1 MPLVCFVLW
10 KCIDGMIIL
19 SDPVMALW
27 WCTNIFSRSA
37 AVGFPF
43 LLSSLLWLMISPA
56 HAEPSCPRSCSCPSV
71 KDVHCTFR
79 HLTAVP
85 KNFPKVTERLN
96 LGYNSLTEVEASE
109 FRSLRQLEMLLMHGN
124 DISTIHP
131 GAFYSLR
138 SLQILKLSYNK
149 LARVK
154 PGLFEYLVG
163 LVRLHL
169 DHNLISFIEPYSFSG
184 LSSLKLLQL
193 EGNLLKEIH
202 PHTFITVSL
211 LGNFWTSGLK
221 HLYLSDNLLEQLS
234 ATVLNTSPRLEILSL
249 HGNPWTCDCQLHW
262 LIQWSSTN
270 EGVIKCKKERETST
284 TEICPQCF
292 SPQPLNGTQLLG
304 LSEYQL
310 TCERPALR
318 SSLKLWDN
326 PVWAE
331 SDTEPDLPY
340 TRDFEKPLGLLS
352 FVLSDAH
359 GNNAHVDCDMRHPG
373 DSSHINW
380 TVNPRS
386 AQGLSVNIS
395 LATILEC
402 EIDREK
408 LQNLWQLVAYYYES
422 PAILERGQQRVNTTR
437 TTYQYAQVAH
447 GNSPY
452 FTDLKG
458 YLVADPAWL
467 LQNRVTL
474 KLNRQQTSTKKLVM
488 DFTTIITKI
497 INIHR
502 GQPDDNDLTSSW
514 AMIHR
519 GTAGRVNTALEG
531 SKVHLQCSVVT
542 SQQEVKVEWMLPDL
556 SFVEGLTEKVKIDDD
571 KGDLVIMNASQSDSG
586 LYHCMIRTKAGV
598 DLMSLRLTVK
608 ERSPSTTTFN
618 GQKIIVEKGGSI
630 SLPCEVTSAQPS
642 QTIWYIPRN
651 KVLLPTQKTRKAA
664 VMENGTLVV
673 RKLLEEDSGE
683 YSCLASNL
691 YGVDMLSHTVEVAG
705 EKVSYNSEVKTETEQ
720 QILNTDMEEGSAE
733 DYQETIRPFA
743 TQIPTVGNQ
752 QRNPDF
758 FSSKIPKKDYKRK
771 PTIIVKTLDPNY
783 WAEVLTKANAK
794 LPIASEFPLP
804 YSTTLIVPASVSN
817 PESTISS
824 YTIANFPNT
833 TISDDRI
840 EPTAKETPPKTSQ
853 TPVVRSTE
861 SSLEHFTGITAK
873 NDGVTS
879 IVRTQAEKTKKYQ
892 FGLGNRKFVPGH
904 ANRRRLPFRR
914 RKPPIR
920 RIHPDLKSF
929 LNSSNMLKSTVPP
942 PTATLITTTT
952 TNSSCT
958 TPGKTNVTSYYQ
970 TKNVGGSNKDTGNMD
985 ERKESNSETHQTVQD
1000 LDSSHTDF
1008 QSAGDKDAELE
1019 ISPHIFILP
1028 HAKTIILPKVEVIS
1042 LPTEMTLVETDQ
1054 ESANKQISTGKKKE
1068 KDVMERRLITIIRG
1082 QETQTMNTDLEIVR
1096 ESFKNEL
1103 VTQSYIMWHNI
1114 LSTSQTPKPN
1124 TQPSRDQNSPTQ
1136 AKVSPSK
1143 VTFKTSHL
1151 SEEYTKK
1158 DNVNKE
1164 NKEVNKG
1171 KAKPKNPDAPAVSI
1185 HPLLSQGRDQPNS
1198 AQVPQIHQ
1206 DRNPEK
1212 LGDVDFRRPPLAPH
1226 IPPISHRPSNRHHYP
1241 IYPPWHAQQSFL
1253 PPKQGAVTHIVPT
1266 HETRIFPHG
1275 RAQSPVATNRPEIT
1289 AKRVKSTTSA
1299 LETTAINSSHQNNPF
1314 DVRTQVRNQL
1324 LLSKL
1329 RNRYRQAYIDRLSLL
1344 GKIVTPKPRISYNNP
1359 QNPIQPNPIPFTRPS
1374 LLTPQIPT
1382 TPSALRPTHLAK
1394 PTATSFSGFNTTP
1407 HSHHPTT
1414 TELQHGG
1421 QWPVRRSG
1429 AGGAKPHITTVNKA
1443 SVSVLAEGDVVLH
1456 CEATGNPEPSI
1467 SWTKVSTGATIPA
1480 NTKHGSR
1487 FEVFINGT
1495 FFIKAVQLQER
1506 GQYLCTAQ
1514 NKFGSDRMVITLAVQ
1529 TEAPKIQPPRST
1541 EIANYLGK
1549 SVTLDCLASGKPSA
1563 QISWI
1568 LPDGTFVRKIGTIHT
1583 PISQMSLHENG
1594 TLQMHSTNFSSK
1606 GDYKCIASNAA
1617 GADTVTYHLHVAA
1630 LPPSISEAT
1639 SDTVIIPIGRNVYV
1653 HCSMKGEPWP
1663 TLKWTLPTGIHVKPS
1678 QFLGHRLFVFPNGT
1692 LYFKNVS
1699 PADAG
1704 RYECLATN
1712 TVGIAK
1718 RTVRLEVRADSSS
1731 HIRHPPFP
1739 FRPTHH
1745 HAVPSR
1751 QHSVSA
1757 MYGSTVYL
1765 HCPESSGS
1773 PRGTI
1778 WQLPSKT
1785 IMEHHYS
1792 PERPI
1797 KAFRNGTLRI
1807 LQLTELEGGNY
1818 LCFFQ
1823 RPNGE
1828 DMQVFQ
1834 VDVVMTPP
1842 RIEHVRTTQPR
1853 VHFGENVQV
1862 DCVATGLPDPEVS
1875 WSLPDGTLINNAIQS
1890 DDSGYRN
1897 RRYVIFGN
1905 GTLLLQQMAKKDEG
1919 DYTCYAKNK
1928 LGKDERKVSLKV
1940 GPNAPKISFRF
1951 QSLVTVKY
1959 GELAQLSCQATGEPT
1974 PQIFWISPQNDVIP
1988 LSSDKYELMENGMLV
2003 VKKVTLADEGKYACV
2018 ARNSAGDD
2026 IKNMILEVESREPF
2040 INGHKGKNA
2049 KRIVGISYQTVL
2061 FDCKVEGK
2069 PEPRVWWFTPYGQSL
2084 QLSYLS
2090 GRFQVHQN
2098 GSLEVRGVRK
2108 TDEGR
2113 YMCLAKNHL
2122 GEASLLVELDVV
2134 PIGEKPSFAVP
2145 NIELLS
2151 IKNNGGEL
2159 HLHCPARGKPNP
2171 EFVWVLPNG
2180 TMLMPGVRLQRFTH
2194 HQSNGTL
2201 WISQLAASDRG
2212 VYRCLAKNVA
2222 GQAEKRYALE
2232 AGRKPVIRGS
2242 TGGIKITYG
2251 QTLNLHCT
2259 LDGWPQASIAW
2270 TLPNGFTLDKPQ
2282 SIGRVTFLANGT
2294 LQMRQIATFD
2304 KGIYICK
2311 ASNAF
2316 GSSTLSYSITVMV
2329 HPPHITSMLPSIT
2342 RVNRGSPVKLNCL
2355 ATGVPKPE
2363 ISWTLPG
2370 RTTLVPH
2377 NRYIVQG
2384 GIHMTEEG
2392 SLVIQNPVLM
2402 NSGIYKC
2409 NAKNALGTDF
2419 KSTYLQVI

>member
-1 MPLVCFVLW
+1 MS
-10 KCIDGMIIL
+10 KCINGVSIL
-19 SDPVMALW
+19 GEPAMTLW
-27 WCTNIFSRSA
+27 WCRLA
-37 AVGFPF
+37 AVRFAF
-43 LLSSLLWLMISPA
+43 LLSLLWLMISPA

-85 KNFPKVTERLN
+85 KTFPKDAERLN

-124 DISTIHP
+124 DIRTIHP
-131 GAFYSLR
+131 GAFYTLR

-149 LARVK
+149 LTTVK
-154 PGLFEYLVG
+154 HEMFEGLVG

-169 DHNLISFIEPYSFSG
+169 DHNLVSFIEPYSFTG
-184 LSSLKLLQL
+184 LTSLKLLQL

-221 HLYLSDNLLEQLS
+221 HLHLSDNLLEQLP

-262 LIQWSSTN
+262 LVQWSATH
-270 EGVIKCKKERETST
+270 EGVIKCKKERETGT
-284 TEICPQCF
+284 TEVCPQCF
-292 SPQPLNGTQLLG
+292 SPQHLNGTLLLG
-304 LSEYQL
+304 LSEDQL
-310 TCERPALR
+310 ACERPTLR

-340 TRDFEKPLGLLS
+340 TRDFEKPLGHLS
-352 FVLSDAH
+352 FVLSDSH

-386 AQGLSVNIS
+386 SQGLSVNVS
-395 LATILEC
+395 LASILEC

-422 PAILERGQQRVNTTR
+422 PAILERGQERANTSR
-437 TTYQYAQVAH
+437 TTYQYAQVANE
-447 GNSPY
+447 NSPY

-458 YLVADPAWL
+458 YLVAEPAWL
-467 LQNRVTL
+467 LQHRVTL
-474 KLNRQQTSTKKLVM
+474 RLNRQQTTTKKLVM
-488 DFTTIITKI
+488 DFTTVITKI
-497 INIHR
+497 MSTHR
-502 GQPDDNDLTSSW
+502 GQQDDNDLSSSW

-519 GTAGRVNTALEG
+519 VNTWRVNTALEG
-531 SKVHLQCSVVT
+531 STVHLKCSVVT
-542 SQQEVKVEWMLPDL
+542 SRQELKVEWMLPDL
-556 SFVEGLTEKVKIDDD
+556 SIVEGLTEKLKIDDT
-571 KGDLVIMNASQSDSG
+571 GDLVIRNASQSDSG

-608 ERSPSTTTFN
+608 ERSPSPTAFN
-618 GQKIIVEKGGSI
+618 GQKIIVAKGDSI

-642 QTIWYIPRN
+642 QTVWYMPKN

-664 VMENGTLVV
+664 VMENGTLIV
-673 RKLLEEDSGE
+673 RKLMEEDSGE
-683 YSCLASNL
+683 YCCLASNL
-691 YGVDMLSHTVEVAG
+691 YGVDMLSHMVEVTG
-705 EKVSYNSEVKTETEQ
+705 EDVSYNAEVQTETEQ
-720 QILNTDMEEGSAE
+720 QILNTDMEEGSAG
-733 DYQETIRPFA
+733 DYQETIRTLV
-743 TQIPTVGNQ
+743 TQVPTVGHQ
-752 QRNPDF
+752 QRNTGL
-758 FSSKIPKKDYKRK
+758 FSNKIPKKDLKRK
-771 PTIIVKTLDPNY
+771 PSIVVKTLDPNY
-783 WAEVLTKANAK
+783 WAEVLAKANSK
-794 LPIASEFPLP
+794 LPIARPSELALP
-804 YSTTLIVPASVSN
+804 YSTTVVVPVN
-817 PESTISS
+817 LYNTVTTTS
-824 YTIANFPNT
+824 YTT
-833 TISDDRI
+833 TNNVPITSISDNRM
-840 EPTAKETPPKTSQ
+840 EPTTKESQLKTSQ
-853 TPVVRSTE
+853 TPFGRTTE
-861 SSLEHFTGITAK
+861 TSLQHVSAITDK
-873 NDGVTS
+873 NNKLTS
-879 IVRTQAEKTKKYQ
+879 NVRTQVEKAENQ
-892 FGLGNRKFVPGH
+892 QIGLGNRKFLPGRS
-904 ANRRRLPFRR
+904 NRRRPPFRR
-914 RKPPIR
+914 RKPPMR

-929 LNSSNMLKSTVPP
+929 IHPSNMPKTTVPP
-942 PTATLITTTT
+942 PTSAIITTSTT
-952 TNSSCT
+952 SIWT
-958 TPGKTNVTSYYQ
+958 TPESTIVTAHYQ
-970 TKNVGGSNKDTGNMD
+970 TEKVGGNEHSESMD
-985 ERKESNSETHQTVQD
+985 EQKISNSETHHTIKD
-1000 LDSSHTDF
+1000 LESSRTAF
-1008 QSAGDKDAELE
+1008 QSIKDTKTKSE
-1019 ISPHIFILP
+1019 ISLDTHILP
-1028 HAKTIILPKVEVIS
+1028 IPPKIEVIS
-1042 LPTEMTLVETDQ
+1042 LSTEMTLVETEQ
-1054 ESANKQISTGKKKE
+1054 VSANKNISAGKRVDIMK
-1068 KDVMERRLITIIRG
+1068 G
-1082 QETQTMNTDLEIVR
+1082 TMNAEHEIAR

-1103 VTQSYIMWHNI
+1103 VTQSYDMWHNV
-1114 LSTSQTPKPN
+1114 LSTFQTPKPT
-1124 TQPSRDQNSPTQ
+1124 TQSSMEQNSQTQ
-1136 AKVSPSK
+1136 SKDSSSK
-1143 VTFKTSHL
+1143 VTFTTSHL
-1151 SEEYTKK
+1151 SRENTKEDNIQDKSKEEDKAA
-1158 DNVNKE
+1158 
-1164 NKEVNKG
+1164 
-1171 KAKPKNPDAPAVSI
+1171 AKPEKPYVPAFPI
-1185 HPLLSQGRDQPNS
+1185 HPWLHNRGRVQPNS
-1198 AQVPQIHQ
+1198 AQLPQIHQ
-1206 DRNPEK
+1206 DRNPEN
-1212 LGDVDFRRPPLAPH
+1212 LRDVDLSRPSLPPH
-1226 IPPISHRPSNRHHYP
+1226 IPPTSYWPSNHHHYP
-1241 IYPPWHAQQSFL
+1241 INPTWQRQQSFP
-1253 PPKQGAVTHIVPT
+1253 PPKQGAVPHIVPT
-1266 HETRIFPHG
+1266 QETRIFTFG
-1275 RAQSPVATNRPEIT
+1275 RAQSPAGTNRPKIT
-1289 AKRVKSTTSA
+1289 DKTVKPTTNII
-1299 LETTAINSSHQNNPF
+1299 ERTTINSSYQNNPL
-1314 DVRTQVRNQL
+1314 DVRTQIRDQL
-1324 LLSKL
+1324 ILLKL
-1329 RNRYRQAYIDRLSLL
+1329 RNRYRQAYIDRLTQL
-1344 GKIVTPKPRISYNNP
+1344 GKIATPKPRINYNNP
-1359 QNPIQPNPIPFTRPS
+1359 QNHIQPSPIPLPRTSLNRPPVS
-1374 LLTPQIPT
+1374 TP
-1382 TPSALRPTHLAK
+1382 PSAQQPTNFAK
-1394 PTATSFSGFNTTP
+1394 PTTFSLSGFNLAP
-1407 HSHHPTT
+1407 HSSLPTT
-1414 TELQHGG
+1414 SGLQQGG
-1421 QWPVRRSG
+1421 QWHVRGSG
-1429 AGGAKPHITTVNKA
+1429 VGGAKSRITTVNKA

-1487 FEVFINGT
+1487 FEVLKNGT
-1495 FFIKAVQLQER
+1495 FLIKTVQLQDR

-1514 NKFGSDRMVITLAVQ
+1514 NRFGSDRMVITLAVQ

-1549 SVTLDCLASGKPSA
+1549 SVTLDCLASGKPPA
-1563 QISWI
+1563 KISWI
-1568 LPDGTFVRKIGTIHT
+1568 LPDGTFVREIGTVHT
-1583 PISQMSLHENG
+1583 PISQMSLLENG

-1630 LPPSISEAT
+1630 LPPSINEAA
-1639 SDTVIIPIGRNVYV
+1639 SDTVIIPTGRNVYV
-1653 HCSMKGEPWP
+1653 HCSMKGEPSP
-1663 TLKWTLPTGIHVKPS
+1663 TLKWTLPSGIHVKPS

-1704 RYECLATN
+1704 RYQCLATN

-1718 RTVRLEVRADSSS
+1718 RIVRLEVRADSSS
-1731 HIRHPPFP
+1731 HIRHPPLPFP
-1739 FRPTHH
+1739 PTHH

-1757 MYGSTVYL
+1757 MYGSAVYL

-1785 IMEHHYS
+1785 IIEHHNS

-1797 KAFRNGTLRI
+1797 KVFQNGTLRI
-1807 LQLTELEGGNY
+1807 LQLTELDGGNY

-1828 DMQVFQ
+1828 DMEVFR

-1853 VHFGENVQV
+1853 VNFGEKVQV

-1875 WSLPDGTLINNAIQS
+1875 WSLPDGTIINNALQS
-1890 DDSGYRN
+1890 DDNGYRN
-1897 RRYVIFGN
+1897 RHYVIFGN
-1905 GTLLLQQMAKKDEG
+1905 GTLLLQQMDKKDEG
-1919 DYTCYAKNK
+1919 DYTCFAKNK
-1928 LGKDERKVSLKV
+1928 LGKDERKVSVKV
-1940 GPNAPKISFRF
+1940 GPNAPRISLKV

-1959 GELAQLSCQATGEPT
+1959 GELAQLTCQATGEPT

-1988 LSSDKYELMENGMLV
+1988 MSSDKFDIMENGMLV

-2026 IKNMILEVESREPF
+2026 IKNVILEVESREPF
-2040 INGHKGKNA
+2040 INGNKGKNA
-2049 KRIVGISYQTVL
+2049 KKVVGISYQTVL
-2061 FDCKVEGK
+2061 LDCKVEGK
-2069 PEPRVWWFTPYGQSL
+2069 PEPKVWWVTPYGQSL

-2113 YMCLAKNHL
+2113 YTCLAKNNL
-2122 GEASLLVELDVV
+2122 GEASLLVELDVAPV
-2134 PIGEKPSFAVP
+2134 AEKPSFAVP
-2145 NIELLS
+2145 NIELIS
-2151 IKNNGGEL
+2151 IKENSGGL
-2159 HLHCPARGKPNP
+2159 HLHCTARGKPNP
-2171 EFVWVLPNG
+2171 EYVWLLPNG
-2180 TMLMPGVRLQRFTH
+2180 TMLLPGVRLQHFTH
-2194 HQSNGTL
+2194 YRSNGTL
-2201 WISQLAASDRG
+2201 WISQLAASDKG

-2259 LDGWPQASIAW
+2259 VDGWPQASITW

-2294 LQMRQIATFD
+2294 LQMRQMATFD
-2304 KGIYICK
+2304 KGTYICK
-2311 ASNAF
+2311 ATNSF
-2316 GSSTLSYSITVMV
+2316 GTSTLSYPITVMV
-2329 HPPHITSMLPSIT
+2329 HPPRITSMLPSIT
-2342 RVNRGSPVKLNCL
+2342 RVNRGSPVKLNCV

-2419 KSTYLQVI
+2419 KSTYLQVV

>member
-1 MPLVCFVLW
+1 
-10 KCIDGMIIL
+10 
-19 SDPVMALW
+19 
-27 WCTNIFSRSA
+27 
-37 AVGFPF
+37 
-43 LLSSLLWLMISPA
+43 
-56 HAEPSCPRSCSCPSV
+56 
-71 KDVHCTFR
+71 
-79 HLTAVP
+79 
-85 KNFPKVTERLN
+85 
-96 LGYNSLTEVEASE
+96 
-109 FRSLRQLEMLLMHGN
+109 MLLMHGN

-149 LARVK
+149 LTRVK
-154 PGLFEYLVG
+154 PSLFEHLVG

-169 DHNLISFIEPYSFSG
+169 DHNLISFIEPYSFLG

-221 HLYLSDNLLEQLS
+221 HLYLSDNMLEQLP

-262 LIQWSSTN
+262 LLQWSSTH

-284 TEICPQCF
+284 TEVCPQCF
-292 SPQPLNGTQLLG
+292 SPQTLNGTQLLG

-310 TCERPALR
+310 TCERPVLR
-318 SSLKLWDN
+318 SSLKLWEN
-326 PVWAE
+326 PLWAE

-340 TRDFEKPLGLLS
+340 TRDFEKPLGHLS
-352 FVLSDAH
+352 FVLSDSH
-359 GNNAHVDCDMRHPG
+359 GNHAHVDCDMRHPG
-373 DSSHINW
+373 DSSLINW
-380 TVNPRS
+380 TGNPRS

-422 PAILERGQQRVNTTR
+422 PAILERGQQRANTSR
-437 TTYQYAQVAH
+437 TTYQYAQVANE
-447 GNSPY
+447 NSPY
-452 FTDLKG
+452 YTELKG
-458 YLVADPAWL
+458 YLVADPDWL
-467 LQNRVTL
+467 LQHRVTL
-474 KLNRQQTSTKKLVM
+474 KLNRQQTTTKKLVM
-488 DFTTIITKI
+488 DFTTLITKT

-502 GQPDDNDLTSSW
+502 EQKDDNDLTSSW

-519 GTAGRVNTALEG
+519 GTGGRVNTALEG

-542 SQQEVKVEWMLPDL
+542 SEQRVKVEWMLPDL
-556 SFVEGLTEKVKIDDD
+556 SFVEGLSEKARIDDD
-571 KGDLVIMNASQSDSG
+571 KGDLVIVNASQSDSG
-586 LYHCMIRTKAGV
+586 LYHCMIRTKVGV

-608 ERSPSTTTFN
+608 ERSPSPTAFN
-618 GQKIIVEKGGSI
+618 GEKIKVEKGGSI
-630 SLPCEVTSAQPS
+630 LLPCEVTSVQPS
-642 QTIWYIPRN
+642 QTIWYIPTN

-673 RKLLEEDSGE
+673 RKLMEEDSGE

-691 YGVDMLSHTVEVAG
+691 YGVDMLSHMVEVTE
-705 EKVSYNSEVKTETEQ
+705 EKASYNSEAKTETEQ
-720 QILNTDMEEGSAE
+720 QIFNTDTEEGSAG
-733 DYQETIRPFA
+733 DYQENIHPFV
-743 TQIPTVGNQ
+743 TQIPTTGNQ
-752 QRNPDF
+752 HRNPDL
-758 FSSKIPKKDYKRK
+758 FSSRVPKKDYNRK

-794 LPIASEFPLP
+794 LPIAQSSQLPLP
-804 YSTTLIVPASVSN
+804 YSNTPIFPTSVPN
-817 PESTISS
+817 PATTISS
-824 YTIANFPNT
+824 YTTANNFPAT
-833 TISDDRI
+833 TSSDDKI
-840 EPTAKETPPKTSQ
+840 PLTAKETPLKTSE
-853 TPVVRSTE
+853 TTVVRSTD
-861 SSLEHFTGITAK
+861 SSIQQFTEITAK
-873 NDGVTS
+873 NEDVTS
-879 IVRTQAEKTKKYQ
+879 IVRTQDEKAKKHHL
-892 FGLGNRKFVPGH
+892 GLGNRKLVPGLTK
-904 ANRRRLPFRR
+904 RRRLPFRR

-920 RIHPDLKSF
+920 GINPHRKSF
-929 LNSSNMLKSTVPP
+929 LNSSNVVKSTVSPI
-942 PTATLITTTT
+942 TSTITTTI
-952 TNSSCT
+952 TNNSRST
-958 TPGKTNVTSYYQ
+958 TPEKTSVTTYYQ
-970 TKNVGGSNKDTGNMD
+970 TENIRGNKDNGNMD
-985 ERKESNSETHQTVQD
+985 ERKVSNSETHQRVQD
-1000 LDSSHTDF
+1000 LDSSRTAF
-1008 QSAGDKDAELE
+1008 QSAADKEAKFET
-1019 ISPHIFILP
+1019 SPYTMIVP
-1028 HAKTIILPKVEVIS
+1028 HSKTTILPKEEVSS
-1042 LPTEMTLVETDQ
+1042 LPIDITLVETDG
-1054 ESANKQISTGKKKE
+1054 ESPNEKISAGKKVAMIKE
-1068 KDVMERRLITIIRG
+1068 KDVMEKKLLKIFRE
-1082 QETQTMNTDLEIVR
+1082 ETKTLNMDRVIVS
-1096 ESFKNEL
+1096 ESSKNEL
-1103 VTQSYIMWHNI
+1103 VTQSNIMWYNI

-1124 TQPSRDQNSPTQ
+1124 TQPSREQISVTQ
-1136 AKVSPSK
+1136 AKVLPSK
-1143 VTFKTSHL
+1143 VTFKTSNL
-1151 SEEYTKK
+1151 SIEYTKE

-1164 NKEVNKG
+1164 NKEAYKG
-1171 KAKPKNPDAPAVSI
+1171 RAKLQNPDTPAVSNQPSR
-1185 HPLLSQGRDQPNS
+1185 HRLSQGQTQLNS
-1198 AQVPQIHQ
+1198 GQVPQIHQ
-1206 DRNPEK
+1206 NRNPEK
-1212 LGDVDFRRPPLAPH
+1212 LGDVDFRRPPLPPS
-1226 IPPISHRPSNRHHYP
+1226 IPPTSHWTSNHHHYP
-1241 IYPPWHAQQSFL
+1241 IYPAWHAQQSIP

-1266 HETRIFPHG
+1266 HETLFFPLEK
-1275 RAQSPVATNRPEIT
+1275 ATNRPEIT
-1289 AKRVKSTTSA
+1289 AKTVKSPTSA
-1299 LETTAINSSHQNNPF
+1299 IETTVIHSLHQNNPF
-1314 DVRTQVRNQL
+1314 DVRIQVRDHL

-1329 RNRYRQAYIDRLSLL
+1329 RNRYRQAYIERLSQL
-1344 GKIVTPKPRISYNNP
+1344 GKIVTPRPRINSNNP
-1359 QNPIQPNPIPFTRPS
+1359 QNPIQPSPIPFTRTS
-1374 LLTPQIPT
+1374 LLTPQVLT
-1382 TPSALRPTHLAK
+1382 TPSALQLIDLAK
-1394 PTATSFSGFNTTP
+1394 PTANSLSDFNMTSQ
-1407 HSHHPTT
+1407 SHYPTAKG
-1414 TELQHGG
+1414 LPHGG
-1421 QWPVRRSG
+1421 QWPVGGSG
-1429 AGGAKPHITTVNKA
+1429 SGGAKPRIRTVNKA
-1443 SVSVLAEGDVVLH
+1443 SVSVLAEGDVILD

-1467 SWTKVSTGATIPA
+1467 LWTKVSTGATIPSNA
-1480 NTKHGSR
+1480 KHGSR

-1495 FFIKAVQLQER
+1495 FVITEVQLQDR

-1514 NKFGSDRMVITLAVQ
+1514 NRFGTDRMVITLAVQ

-1541 EIANYLGK
+1541 DIANYLGK
-1549 SVTLDCLASGKPSA
+1549 SVTLDCLASGKPPA

-1568 LPDGTFVRKIGTIHT
+1568 LPDGTFVREVGTIHT

-1594 TLQMHSTNFSSK
+1594 TLQMRSTNFSSK

-1617 GADTVTYHLHVAA
+1617 GADTVTYHVHVAA
-1630 LPPSISEAT
+1630 LPPSISEAS

-1653 HCSMKGEPWP
+1653 HCSMKGEPLP

-1699 PADAG
+1699 PSDAG

-1718 RTVRLEVRADSSS
+1718 RTVHLEVRADSSS
-1731 HIRHPPFP
+1731 RIRHPPFLFP
-1739 FRPTHH
+1739 PTHH
-1745 HAVPSR
+1745 HAVPFR

-1757 MYGSTVYL
+1757 IYGSTVYL

-1792 PERPI
+1792 PDRPI
-1797 KAFRNGTLRI
+1797 KVFQNGTLRI
-1807 LQLTELEGGNY
+1807 LQITELDGGY
-1818 LCFFQ
+1818 YRCFFQ

-1828 DMQVFQ
+1828 DMEVFQ
-1834 VDVVMTPP
+1834 VDVLMTPP

-1862 DCVATGLPDPEVS
+1862 DCFATGLPDPEVS
-1875 WSLPDGTLINNAIQS
+1875 WSLPDGTLINNALQS
-1890 DDSGYRN
+1890 DDSGYLN

-1905 GTLLLQQMAKKDEG
+1905 GTLLLQQMEKKDEG

-1940 GPNAPKISFRF
+1940 GPNAPRISFKF
-1951 QSLVTVKY
+1951 ESQVTVKY

-1974 PQIFWISPQNDVIP
+1974 PQIFWISPQNSVIP
-1988 LSSDKYELMENGMLV
+1988 MSSHKFEIVENGMLV
-2003 VKKVTLADEGKYACV
+2003 VKKVTFADEGKYACV

-2026 IKNMILEVESREPF
+2026 IKNLILKIESREPF
-2040 INGHKGKNA
+2040 INGHKGNNA
-2049 KRIVGISYQTVL
+2049 KKVVGISYQTVL
-2061 FDCKVEGK
+2061 LDCKVEGK
-2069 PEPRVWWFTPYGQSL
+2069 PEPRIWWVTPYGQSL
-2084 QLSYLS
+2084 RLSYLS

-2134 PIGEKPSFAVP
+2134 PIAEKPSFALP

-2151 IKNNGGEL
+2151 IKNNVGEL
-2159 HLHCPARGKPNP
+2159 YLHCPARGKPNP

-2180 TMLMPGVRLQRFTH
+2180 TMLMPGVRLQGFTH

-2201 WISQLAASDRG
+2201 WISQPAASDKG

-2242 TGGIKITYG
+2242 TGGIKINYG
-2251 QTLNLHCT
+2251 QTLNLHCIV
-2259 LDGWPQASIAW
+2259 DGWPQASIAW

-2282 SIGRVTFLANGT
+2282 SVGRFTFFANGT

-2311 ASNAF
+2311 ASNTF
-2316 GSSTLSYSITVMV
+2316 GSSTLSYPVTVMV

-2342 RVNRGSPVKLNCL
+2342 KVSRGSHVQLNCF